1 MATKTL
7 VFEAPE
13 AQTLMMEAQAARN
26 TADLLVILDDQ
37 GLEIAK
43 NEMNAMTKQIKLLE
57 SKRKELTGPLD
68 QAKKGIM
75 DLFREPV
82 ESYKESVKII
92 KAGIAEYLRQK
103 ERKAAEERAKAE
115 AVAAAERKA
124 LEEKVKA
131 AECAEQAEAY
141 QKAASLV
148 VAGPTKTQV
157 KKVQGM
163 STQKRWRARV
173 YNLSAFLAHA
183 ATHPELIDC
192 VEIKQGSLE
201 RFISATGGTIAIPG
215 VEAYQQTIV
224 TSRGG

>member
-157 KKVQGM
+157 KKVQLL
-163 STQKRWRARV
+163 SQQIWLDVVQTL
-173 YNLSAFLAHA
+173 NLVKEFAN
-183 ATHPELIDC
+183 
-192 VEIKQGSLE
+192 
-201 RFISATGGTIAIPG
+201 
-215 VEAYQQTIV
+215 
-224 TSRGG
+224 